1 MPSSVGAFILSDIL
15 LTFLEG
21 LFVEFLKGFL
31 RDLEGFLRVLEGISH
46 LHRPVPLLLLWP
58 VPWRVLGG
66 CSKGS

>member
-31 RDLEGFLRVLEGISH
+31 RDLEGISH
-46 LHRPVPLLLLWP
+46 LHRPVPLLVLWP
-58 VPWRVLGG
+58 VP
-66 CSKGS
+66 